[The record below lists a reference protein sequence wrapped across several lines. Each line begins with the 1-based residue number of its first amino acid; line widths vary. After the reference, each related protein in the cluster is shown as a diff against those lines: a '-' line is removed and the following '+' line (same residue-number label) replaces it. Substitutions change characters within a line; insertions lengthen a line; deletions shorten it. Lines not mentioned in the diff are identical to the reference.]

1 MAGLSKLILPSSALD
16 ADDVVENF
24 NALKDVVND
33 LKDHNFE
40 PGALNTRHFL
50 EKALSSP
57 ALPFKKTYRN
67 TFTATAIDNS
77 AYAEVVRLV
86 TAGTGSHPE
95 THKEDSI
102 VFVIA
107 ELEVY
112 HDNAKTSVIGS
123 AADDVY
129 GFRLE
134 RSQGIGT
141 GTSWGSFSNET
152 QRYVTPGSAETSPE
166 KVYAEIAEVVLF
178 GFFQIVSDSATFEA
192 RVMAK
197 SIGQDGSGNY
207 DLTTNGSADGKVE
220 GAITALVI
228 AR

>member
-50 EKALSSP
+50 EEALSSP
-57 ALPFKKTYRN
+57 TLPFKKTYRN
-67 TFTATAIDNS
+67 TFTATAIPKL
-77 AYAEVVRLV
+77 AYGEMVRLV
-86 TAGTGSHPE
+86 TAGTGSPPE
-95 THKEDSI
+95 THREDSI

-112 HDNAKTSVIGS
+112 EDKAKAVPIEVMGNSNNDT
-123 AADDVY
+123 Y
-129 GFRLE
+129 GLRLE
-134 RSQGIGT
+134 CSQGVGT
-141 GTSWGSFSNET
+141 GTSWSSFANET
-152 QRYVTPGSAETSPE
+152 QRYVTPGSSEAG
-166 KVYAEIAEVVLF
+166 VYAEIFEVVLF
-178 GFFQIVSDSATFEA
+178 GLFPVVNTSANFEA

-197 SIGQDGSGNY
+197 SFGEDGSGNY
-207 DLTTNGSADGKVE
+207 DLTVNGSDDGKVE
-220 GAITALVI
+220 GSITALVI